1 MLKAHSLL
9 AAVHGTPCAAR
20 ILNLKALH
28 DAFQQAAAGGL
39 SFMVLGSLRPPSL
52 NLSACVAC
60 WPSRLLPLGNWDP
73 LNSKLCQ
80 PLPLPRPLCR
90 RRRNGFCIWT
100 SPWARVCPVP
110 PWSWWPFAR
119 SSSGGT
125 PTSPGP
131 NLPSESRIRIVRDG
145 GENRGATWLTAT
157 PRRHALAIAAH
168 VSQRLQAVE
177 LILPVP
183 AVRALPP
190 PPSTASVEWRPSQPS
205 SKKAGSQPT
214 NTRRPVRSHLRQR

>member
-1 MLKAHSLL
+1 
-9 AAVHGTPCAAR
+9 
-20 ILNLKALH
+20 
-28 DAFQQAAAGGL
+28 
-39 SFMVLGSLRPPSL
+39 MVLGSLRPPSL

-131 NLPSESRIRIVRDG
+131 NLPSRKPHPNCTRWWRKQGCHVANSHSPTPRPRHFRSRQPTSPSRRAHYP
-145 GENRGATWLTAT
+145 RPCRPRLTAASLYRLSRMEAFPAFFEEGWQSAYKHSPPCSEPPAT
-157 PRRHALAIAAH
+157 ALRRY
-168 VSQRLQAVE
+168 
-177 LILPVP
+177 
-183 AVRALPP
+183 
-190 PPSTASVEWRPSQPS
+190 
-205 SKKAGSQPT
+205 
-214 NTRRPVRSHLRQR
+214 VRSAASSPLPLP